1 MKLHNYSVLQRHKSR
16 RREETNGKTEKYRGV
31 KNLQRMFTEQ
41 LEAMDPADKRYRNIQ
56 SKLKAVE
63 QQLMIIQT
71 ETDGVA
77 HTA

>member
-1 MKLHNYSVLQRHKSR
+1 MGKQKSIA
-16 RREETNGKTEKYRGV
+16 EL

-41 LEAMDPADKRYRNIQ
+41 REAMDPADKRYRNIQ

>member
-1 MKLHNYSVLQRHKSR
+1 MGKQKSIA
-16 RREETNGKTEKYRGV
+16 EL

-56 SKLKAVE
+56 SKRKAVE
-63 QQLMIIQT
+63 QQLMFIQT

>member
-1 MKLHNYSVLQRHKSR
+1 MGKQKSIA
-16 RREETNGKTEKYRGV
+16 EL

-63 QQLMIIQT
+63 QQLMFIQT

>member
-1 MKLHNYSVLQRHKSR
+1 MGKQKSIA
-16 RREETNGKTEKYRGV
+16 EL

-41 LEAMDPADKRYRNIQ
+41 LEAMDPADNRYRNIQ

>member
-1 MKLHNYSVLQRHKSR
+1 MGKQKSIA
-16 RREETNGKTEKYRGV
+16 EL

>member
-1 MKLHNYSVLQRHKSR
+1 MGKQKSIA
-16 RREETNGKTEKYRGV
+16 EL

-41 LEAMDPADKRYRNIQ
+41 LEAMDPADKRYPNIQ

>member
-1 MKLHNYSVLQRHKSR
+1 MGKQKSIA
-16 RREETNGKTEKYRGV
+16 EL

-71 ETDGVA
+71 ETDGD
-77 HTA
+77 

>member
-1 MKLHNYSVLQRHKSR
+1 MGKQKSIA
-16 RREETNGKTEKYRGV
+16 EL

-63 QQLMIIQT
+63 QQLMIIQM

>member
-1 MKLHNYSVLQRHKSR
+1 MGKQKSIA
-16 RREETNGKTEKYRGV
+16 EL
-31 KNLQRMFTEQ
+31 KNLQRMYAAQ
-41 LEAMDPADKRYRNIQ
+41 LETMDPADKRYRNIH

-63 QQLMIIQT
+63 KQLMIIQT

>member
-1 MKLHNYSVLQRHKSR
+1 MGKQKSIA
-16 RREETNGKTEKYRGV
+16 EL

-41 LEAMDPADKRYRNIQ
+41 LEAMDPADKRSRNIQ

>member
-1 MKLHNYSVLQRHKSR
+1 MGKQKSIA
-16 RREETNGKTEKYRGV
+16 EL

-41 LEAMDPADKRYRNIQ
+41 LEAMEPADKRYRNIQ

>member
-1 MKLHNYSVLQRHKSR
+1 MGKQKSIA
-16 RREETNGKTEKYRGV
+16 EL

-41 LEAMDPADKRYRNIQ
+41 LEAMDPADKRYRNIR

-63 QQLMIIQT
+63 QQLMFIQT

>member
-1 MKLHNYSVLQRHKSR
+1 MGKQKSIA
-16 RREETNGKTEKYRGV
+16 EL

-41 LEAMDPADKRYRNIQ
+41 LEAMDPADKRYRNFQ

>member
-1 MKLHNYSVLQRHKSR
+1 MGKQKSIA
-16 RREETNGKTEKYRGV
+16 EL

-56 SKLKAVE
+56 AKLKAVE
-63 QQLMIIQT
+63 QQLMFIQT

>member
-1 MKLHNYSVLQRHKSR
+1 M
-16 RREETNGKTEKYRGV
+16 GKQKGIAEL
-31 KNLQRMFTEQ
+31 KNLQRTYTAQ

-56 SKLKAVE
+56 SKLKAAE
-63 QQLMIIQT
+63 KQLMGIQT